1 VWGTNRK
8 IPTPGCRINPGFR
21 VCGQS
26 LTEFSRTIICLTSR
40 GEPPHTNF
48 ISRRTPTYERNK
60 RRRQSL
66 AHRNYS
72 SIAKSWTKL
81 PAIVRGIFE
90 FFLIYLCHDL
100 SRRPKCCATGHFLV
114 ESDREHK
121 RSDRCMV
128 KDKGFQTLITYQGT
142 WISLKS
148 VWIKTVKNII
158 VLSFGPEI
166 KLLVDNLSTF
176 RY

>member
-1 VWGTNRK
+1 MWGTNRK
-8 IPTPGCRINPGFR
+8 IPTRGCRINPGFR

-26 LTEFSRTIICLTSR
+26 LTEVYRTIICLTSH

-66 AHRNYS
+66 AHGNYS

-90 FFLIYLCHDL
+90 FFLIYLFHDY
-100 SRRPKCCATGHFLV
+100 RGAPNAAPRDTAWWTV
-114 ESDREHK
+114 IESIK
-121 RSDRCMV
+121 GSDRCMV
-128 KDKGFQTLITYQGT
+128 KDKGFQTLSTYQGT
-142 WISLKS
+142 WISLRS
-148 VWIKTVKNII
+148 VWMKTVKNII
-158 VLSFGPEI
+158 VLSLGPEI
-166 KLLVDNLSTF
+166 RLLEDNLSIF